1 MHIILKYLK
10 ILTLEGSYVAFGSKT
25 DSILVNKTHN
35 TCAEKDRTRYKSRLS
50 SGSRQHFFLYCM
62 CSQAPNKP
70 PFEFW
75 NPDSFLFLFLYLI
88 VWKQNHNVWHHTMVS
103 NNILYTIFSI
113 KFYLNGEF
121 FMFSVSGF
129 ITDVDL
135 ETISDFA

>member
-1 MHIILKYLK
+1 
-10 ILTLEGSYVAFGSKT
+10 
-25 DSILVNKTHN
+25 
-35 TCAEKDRTRYKSRLS
+35 
-50 SGSRQHFFLYCM
+50 
-62 CSQAPNKP
+62 
-70 PFEFW
+70 
-75 NPDSFLFLFLYLI
+75 
-88 VWKQNHNVWHHTMVS
+88 MVS